1 MVRKRSSLLIP
12 TFKKWSRLQ
21 RTLLGLKPLA
31 PVKRTAAQKAAS
43 AARALQA
50 ATPAALARKSSPVR
64 KPVAVRKPGV
74 VCRPGGPKTLRPS
87 ALGAG
92 DCRHLTFFAKPDGAA
107 AMIRLSY
114 ALYWPKHADLA
125 SLPLMV
131 MLHGC
136 QQTVQDFAAGSRM
149 NRLADKEGFAVL
161 YPQQSRTRQSHR
173 CWRWFQ
179 PDDRGGCLEADALA
193 LLIRDV
199 LAQQPILDESRVYV
213 AGLSA
218 GAGMAALLALR
229 HPETIAAVAMH
240 SGPVVGD
247 ALDVRAGLR
256 TMKQG
261 ATGEVAALVAPFA
274 NTDNT
279 IRLPAMVL
287 HGKEDAVVAPRNAQQ
302 LVEQFLHV
310 NQLAGASPTSVKSM
324 ADGKTG
330 AYRRTDYVRGR
341 KTLVRWCE
349 LDHVG
354 HAWSGGDE
362 ALKFNTRG
370 GPDASVLIWRF
381 VSAHRRTLAP
391 V

>member
-1 MVRKRSSLLIP
+1 MARKRSSLLIP
-12 TFKKWSRLQ
+12 TLKKWSRLQ
-21 RTLLGLKPLA
+21 RTLLGLGPLA
-31 PVKRTAAQKAAS
+31 PVKRSATRKKPLGGSRTLLAPKPTA
-43 AARALQA
+43 L
-50 ATPAALARKSSPVR
+50 
-64 KPVAVRKPGV
+64 VRKPGV
-74 VCRPGGPKTLRPS
+74 VRRPVGPKTLRPS

-92 DCRHLTFFAKPDGAA
+92 DCRHMTFFAKPEGAA
-107 AMIRLSY
+107 AMVRLSY

-125 SLPLMV
+125 NLPLMV

-193 LLIRDV
+193 MLIHEV
-199 LAQQPILDESRVYV
+199 LAQHPLLDGSRVYV

-261 ATGEVAALVAPFA
+261 AEGEVAALVAPYA
-274 NTDNT
+274 NTANA

-287 HGKEDAVVAPRNAQQ
+287 HGKEDAVVAPRNAHQ

-310 NQLAGASPTSVKSM
+310 NQLTGAKPTSVKSL

-330 AYRRTDYVRGR
+330 AYRRTDYVKGR

-349 LDHVG
+349 LAHVG

-362 ALKFNTRG
+362 ALKFNTRS